1 MTNDAIPTP
10 EKRGRGRPKKAAST
24 LDTGS
29 TSPPIATPPKRKPGR
44 PKKTKPTAR
53 ELDPATYEAHKA
65 AATARQ
71 AAISAAGRDIA
82 PLPPVRDPERR
93 ARGKVDPEFFYKT
106 YFPNRFYLG
115 FGAPHRGAIKALS
128 ECSEQGGLFAF
139 AMQRGGGKTALAEVE
154 VMRAILYGL
163 RRYVLFVAAKDD
175 LAVIGVS
182 KILME
187 FETNQLLFE
196 DFPEVCYPIRRL
208 NRIHQRSKGQTLD
221 GRPTRME
228 ISDGHFVLPTIEGS
242 PSSGSIV
249 QSYGLTGAFKGLN
262 ILAPDGTPLRPDFV
276 IVDDAQT
283 RESAKSPKETEYR
296 EKLINDDIL
305 GLAGPTTKIACVFL
319 CTPIYVNDL
328 SERFTDRE
336 RHPEWCGTKTKMI
349 EQFPVNMT
357 LWNEY
362 AELLRES
369 FRDGSRGKTAY
380 DFYAVRREAMD
391 AGCVLAW
398 PERMVDGD
406 LSAIQSAMNL
416 YIKNPSGFMNEYQ
429 CQPESADVSNTNELI
444 VEAIIERINNVP
456 RLHVPRESTRLTAF
470 VDVGKFVHWYCVCA
484 WDERFSGDIVDYGT
498 WPNQLSSYFNSNDPR
513 PKLSDMYPGMSEEAT
528 IFAGLRDLFA
538 RVVGREW
545 TRAGTGEKLR
555 IERCLVDSGKWP
567 DVVFQAARQSPHA
580 SAIMPSKGMGITA
593 SRKPMS
599 EWSREPGVQT
609 GPGWRISFD
618 TGAGRGRAVLIDTNT
633 WKTFTAQ
640 RFTTPP
646 GAAGC
651 LQLFGDKV
659 HVHQL
664 FAEHVCA
671 EYSVE
676 TSGYGRKLQEWK
688 QKPDRP
694 PNHWWDTLVGA
705 TVAAST
711 LGLRW
716 NASAA
721 AGGENSPLPPAPPK
735 LKLSDIQK
743 AKRAGRV

>member
-1 MTNDAIPTP
+1 M
-10 EKRGRGRPKKAAST
+10 
-24 LDTGS
+24 
-29 TSPPIATPPKRKPGR
+29 
-44 PKKTKPTAR
+44 
-53 ELDPATYEAHKA
+53 
-65 AATARQ
+65 
-71 AAISAAGRDIA
+71 
-82 PLPPVRDPERR
+82 
-93 ARGKVDPEFFYKT
+93 
-106 YFPNRFYLG
+106 
-115 FGAPHRGAIKALS
+115 
-128 ECSEQGGLFAF
+128 
-139 AMQRGGGKTALAEVE
+139 
-154 VMRAILYGL
+154 
-163 RRYVLFVAAKDD
+163 
-175 LAVIGVS
+175 
-182 KILME
+182 
-187 FETNQLLFE
+187 
-196 DFPEVCYPIRRL
+196 
-208 NRIHQRSKGQTLD
+208 D

-336 RHPEWCGTKTKMI
+336 RHPEWCGVVTKMI
-349 EQFPVNMT
+349 DRFPVNIT
-357 LWNEY
+357 LWDEY

-380 DFYAVRREAMD
+380 GFYAANREAMD
-391 AGCVLAW
+391 AGAVLAW

-406 LSAIQSAMNL
+406 ISAIQSAMNL
-416 YIKNPSGFMNEYQ
+416 WIKNPTGFMNEYQ
-429 CQPESADVSNTNELI
+429 CQPESANATQTNELV
-444 VEAIIERINNVP
+444 VEAIVERINNVQ

-470 VDVGKFVHWYCVCA
+470 VDVGKHIHWYCVVA
-484 WDERFSGDIVDYGT
+484 WDERFSGDVVDYGT
-498 WPNQLSSYFNSNDPR
+498 WPNQLSSYFNSSDPR
-513 PKLSDMYPGMSEEAT
+513 PKLSDVYPGMSEEAT
-528 IFAGLRDLFA
+528 IFAGLRDLLA
-538 RVVGREW
+538 RVVNREW
-545 TRAGTGEKLR
+545 TRAGTGEKLK

-567 DVVFQAARQSPHA
+567 DTVFAAARAFPNV
-580 SAIMPSKGMGITA
+580 IPSKGMGIGA
-593 SRKPMS
+593 NRKPMS
-599 EWSREPGVQT
+599 EWSREPGVQH
-609 GPGWRISFD
+609 GPGWRISFE

-640 RFTTPP
+640 RLTTPP

-651 LQLFGDKV
+651 LQIFGDKV

-664 FAEHVCA
+664 FAEHLCA

-688 QKPDRP
+688 QKPDKP

-716 NASAA
+716 SAAAA
-721 AGGENSPLPPAPPK
+721 AGGDNSPTPPAPPK

-743 AKRAGRV
+743 AKRAGRVGMN